1 MLIFYLLISSE
12 NVACI
17 YFFFHIVE
25 ACVVAVGDDGVTF
38 RLELRQIV
46 YHLTAEECG
55 AVFKGWLVDD
65 DLCTLCLDAL
75 HDALNGRLTEV
86 VAV

>member
-1 MLIFYLLISSE
+1 MLIFCLLISSE

-25 ACVVAVGDDGVTF
+25 ACVVAVGDDGVAF
-38 RLELRQIV
+38 RLELCQV
-46 YHLTAEECG
+46 VDHLTAEECG
-55 AVFKGWLVDD
+55 AVFKGWLVDNH
-65 DLCTLCLDAL
+65 LCALSLDTL
-75 HDALNGRLTEV
+75 HDALDGRLAEV

>member
-1 MLIFYLLISSE
+1 MILLLKNVLMEFQLISSE

-25 ACVVAVGDDGVTF
+25 ACVVAVGDDGVAF
-38 RLELRQIV
+38 RLELRQV
-46 YHLTAEECG
+46 VAHLAAEECG

-65 DLCTLCLDAL
+65 DFCAFSLDTL
-75 HDALNGRLTEV
+75 HDALDS
-86 VAV
+86 

>member
-1 MLIFYLLISSE
+1 MLIFCLLISSE

-25 ACVVAVGDDGVTF
+25 ACVVAVGDDGVALC
-38 RLELRQIV
+38 LELCQV
-46 YHLTAEECG
+46 VDHLTAEECG

-65 DLCTLCLDAL
+65 DLGTLCLDTF
-75 HDALNGRLTEV
+75 HDALNGRLAEV